1 MIKNVIFDMG
11 GVIVDVHRDRAI
23 RNFKAI
29 GVSDADQL
37 IDSYHHKGIFF
48 DIENGDI
55 DADEFCR
62 QLCKHADQ
70 DIPRADIES
79 AWRSIIDP
87 PPTYKIEYLQELRKT
102 HKVFMLSNN
111 NSIIM
116 DWACAPGFIATGR
129 SLADYFDKLYL
140 SYQMKCAKPEHKIY
154 TMMLEDAGINAS
166 ESLFID
172 DSENNINAAKEC
184 GLQTYLVQ
192 NGADWRNEIS
202 SIINEKS

>member
-23 RNFKAI
+23 RNFNAI
-29 GVSDADQL
+29 GVDDADQL

-62 QLCKHADQ
+62 LLCKHVGKN
-70 DIPRADIES
+70 IPREDIEY
-79 AWRSIIDP
+79 AWRSIIAP
-87 PPTYKIEYLQELRKT
+87 PLAYKLEYLQELRKT
-102 HKVFMLSNN
+102 HKVYMLSNN

-116 DWACAPGFIATGR
+116 DWACTPGFTGPGK

-140 SYQMKCAKPEHKIY
+140 SYQMKCAKPGHEIY
-154 TMMLEDAGINAS
+154 KKMIEDAGINAS

-184 GLQTYLVQ
+184 GLQIYLAQ
-192 NGADWRNEIS
+192 NGADWRDNVS
-202 SIINEKS
+202 DIIR

>member
-1 MIKNVIFDMG
+1 MG
-11 GVIVDVHRDRAI
+11 GVIVDVHRERAI
-23 RNFKAI
+23 RSFKAI
-29 GVSDADQL
+29 GVDDADRL
-37 IDSYHHKGIFF
+37 IDPYCHKGIFF

-62 QLCKHADQ
+62 LLCELAGK
-70 DIPRADIES
+70 DIPREKINN

-87 PPTYKIEYLQELRKT
+87 PLSYKLEYLLNLRKT

-116 DWACAPGFIATGR
+116 DWACTPGNITPNK
-129 SLADYFDKLYL
+129 SLSDYFDKLYL
-140 SYQMKCAKPEHKIY
+140 SYEMKCTKPGHEIY
-154 TMMLEDAGINAS
+154 KMMLEDAGINAS

-184 GLQTYLVQ
+184 GLQVCLVK
-192 NGADWRNEIS
+192 NGSDWRNEVSQFCNI
-202 SIINEKS
+202 

>member
-1 MIKNVIFDMG
+1 MG
-11 GVIVDVHRDRAI
+11 GVVVDVHRDRAI

-29 GVSDADQL
+29 GVDDADQL
-37 IDSYHHKGIFF
+37 IDSFRHKGIFF

-62 QLCKHADQ
+62 LLCKHAGK
-70 DIPRADIES
+70 DIPREHIEY

-87 PPTYKIEYLQELRKT
+87 PATYKLEYLQELRKT

-116 DWACAPGFIATGR
+116 DWACTPGFISPDKSIAG
-129 SLADYFDKLYL
+129 YFDKLYL
-140 SYQMKCAKPEHKIY
+140 SFRMKCSKPGIKIY
-154 TMMLEDAGINAS
+154 KMMLDDAGINAS

-172 DSENNINAAKEC
+172 DGQNNINAAKEC
-184 GLQTYLVQ
+184 GFQVCLVK
-192 NGADWRNEIS
+192 NGADWRDEVS
-202 SIINEKS
+202 SILNKQHF